1 MSDAPTTE
9 PPAAAA
15 TAPRNSFGWAAL
27 GIVIAAGGLRLWGLE
42 LGLPHLEARP
52 DETETLRL
60 TLDAAGGSFDFDW
73 AIYPHAYVYLQWA
86 WAELVLLVQSW
97 LGLVATGDMEQVW
110 RSEPERL
117 YAIGRWLSALAG
129 TATVVVVLATA
140 RRELGA
146 TVALIAGAWLAVN
159 LLHVRESH
167 ALKPDILLSLGL
179 AACLA
184 AAASLARR
192 RDVTSAIA
200 AGAAVGAASAMKYNG
215 VLGALPVCVGA
226 WMGARDASGLRRWLP
241 ASLVVAGASAV
252 GAFALANPFLLSN
265 EAAHAV
271 VQGNLHAVF
280 PDLIDAPRA
289 VPDIDMSRP
298 EGPGMPD
305 WVAPYGGF
313 SALVY
318 HFGFS
323 FWHGV
328 GAVATLLAPVAV
340 GFGLR
345 SKRALLRVS
354 AVFALA
360 WFVVIALSPVTLS
373 RYVTPMLPALAI
385 LQAALICE
393 LAGRFAPARASLAAA
408 LVALLVLAQ
417 PALASVRFDQ
427 LAARSDT
434 RAEALR
440 WLAANARGARVA
452 VVGTRFWHWGEPRLP
467 QTATRVAL
475 PAAGRVDRR
484 AVDYLVTHDHELY
497 WSEIPDGFLERNAD
511 RLELLVD
518 LDPRDGAE
526 GSPVFEPNDAYYIP
540 ISGFA
545 GVSAPGPHVRIY
557 RVR

>member
-1 MSDAPTTE
+1 MSDAPMTE

-15 TAPRNSFGWAAL
+15 VVPCSSFGWAAL
-27 GIVIAAGGLRLWGLE
+27 GVVLVAGGLRLWGLD

-86 WAELVLLVQSW
+86 WAEGVLLAQSW
-97 LGLVATGDMEQVW
+97 LGLVPSHDMEQVW

-129 TATVVVVLATA
+129 TATVAVVLVTV

-146 TVALIAGAWLAVN
+146 AVALIAGTWLAVN
-159 LLHVRESH
+159 LLHVRDSH

-184 AAASLARR
+184 AAALLARR
-192 RDVTSAIA
+192 SDLRVAIV
-200 AGAAVGAASAMKYNG
+200 AGTAVGAASAMKYNG
-215 VLGALPVCVGA
+215 VLGAVPVCVGA

-241 ASLVVAGASAV
+241 VSLVVAGASAV
-252 GAFALANPFLLSN
+252 GAFTLTNPFLLSN
-265 EAAHAV
+265 EVALEV

-280 PDLIDAPRA
+280 PEWIDAPRA
-289 VPDIDMSRP
+289 AAGSGAREL
-298 EGPGMPD
+298 EGPGLPD
-305 WVAPYGGF
+305 WVAPYGAF

-318 HFGFS
+318 HVGFS
-323 FWHGV
+323 LWYGV
-328 GAVATLLAPVAV
+328 GAVATLLTPIAI
-340 GFGLR
+340 GFGLWSGR
-345 SKRALLRVS
+345 VLLRAS

-360 WFVVIALSPVTLS
+360 WTVVIALSPVTLS

-408 LVALLVLAQ
+408 LVAVVVLVQ
-417 PALASVRFDQ
+417 PALASIRFDR
-427 LAARSDT
+427 LAARNDT

-440 WLAANARGARVA
+440 WLEANAQGERVA
-452 VVGTRFWHWGEPRLP
+452 MVGTRFWHWGEPRVP
-467 QTATRVAL
+467 QTATRVVL
-475 PAAGRVDRR
+475 PASGRADRR

-497 WSEIPDGFLERNAD
+497 WSELPDGFLERNAD
-511 RLELLVD
+511 ALELLID
-518 LDPRDGAE
+518 LDPRAGAE
-526 GSPVFEPNDAYYIP
+526 GLPVFESNDAYYIP
-540 ISGFA
+540 ISGFD